1 MSKRD
6 LKKYL
11 TELTK
16 EQIQEQFL
24 DLYGKFAE
32 VKTYYDFI
40 FNPNE
45 EKLLRE
51 AKLKISN
58 EYFPIKTKRAKMRRS
73 TSQKIIKH
81 FISLGVDPFIIGDVM
96 LYNIEI
102 AQVFS
107 EKYRNAN
114 DAFYKSFL
122 NSFNQAVSFLIEKG
136 ILDEFK
142 NRLQQISDNATK
154 QRWSNKY
161 EFNAILERLD
171 Y

>member
-11 TELTK
+11 TDLSK

-24 DLYGKFAE
+24 ELYSKFPD
-32 VKTYYDFI
+32 VKTYYDFV

-51 AKLKISN
+51 AKIKISN

-81 FISLGVDPFIIGDVM
+81 FISLGVDPYVIADVM

-107 EKYRNAN
+107 EKYRNIN
-114 DAFYKSFL
+114 EAFHKSFL
-122 NSFNQAVSFLIEKG
+122 NSFSQSVSFMMEKG

-142 NRLQQISDNATK
+142 IRLKQIVDNTTK
-154 QRWSNKY
+154 QKWSNKY

>member
-24 DLYGKFAE
+24 DLYGKFAD

-154 QRWSNKY
+154 QRWTNKY
-161 EFNAILERLD
+161 EFSAILERLD